1 MGYDIATYA
10 RNYERMVGH
19 QISYREMVCNQ
30 FVLAVLRGTVA
41 PGFPETL
48 ADDFT
53 NSPRFRRV
61 ENPQAGDLIH
71 WPGHIGIVLDPDHG
85 IFIGSQTS
93 TGVEEAR
100 YKGRSYWNGSFNG
113 KLPDYFLRFI
123 G

>member
-1 MGYDIATYA
+1 MSYDIATYA
-10 RNYERMVGH
+10 RNYERLAGH

-41 PGFPETL
+41 PSIPNMV
-48 ADDFT
+48 ADDFA
-53 NSPRFRRV
+53 NSPYFQKVDTAR
-61 ENPQAGDLIH
+61 AGDLIH

-93 TGVEEAR
+93 TGVAEAN
-100 YKGRSYWNGSFNG
+100 YKNGYWNGSYHG
-113 KLPDYFLRFI
+113 KKHDYFLRFI

>member
-19 QISYREMVCNQ
+19 QISYREMKCNQ

-41 PGFPETL
+41 SDIGNIL
-48 ADDFT
+48 ADDFAH
-53 NSPRFRRV
+53 SPRFMKV
-61 ENPQAGDLIH
+61 NNPRAGDLIH

-85 IFIGSQTS
+85 VFIGSQTS
-93 TGVEEAR
+93 TGVEEAN
-100 YKGRSYWNGSFNG
+100 YKHGYWHGEYHG
-113 KLPDYFLRFI
+113 KTPDYFLRFL